1 MDAFYD
7 KCASILVMP
16 INMFKDIWSFYTTPG
31 QLDKLK
37 EPKATPKPKTK
48 TKTSVTEKVK
58 DAKDVKDAEEYEW

>member
-1 MDAFYD
+1 MDAIYD

-37 EPKATPKPKTK
+37 EPKATPKPKPK
-48 TKTSVTEKVK
+48 KSVKEKVK
-58 DAKDVKDAEEYEW
+58 DEKDVKDAEEYEW